1 MDKAAAVADSDESA
15 VAAVRA
21 KNDREKIRNMNK
33 PTRIPV
39 TVLTGFLGAGKTTLL
54 NRILSENHGK
64 RIAVIENEFGEVGVD
79 HQLVIGA
86 EEEIFE
92 TSNGCICCT
101 VRGDLIRVL
110 GQLLKRRERF
120 DYILIETTGMADPGP
135 VAQTFFLDDDLKD
148 QFVVD
153 AIVTVV
159 DARHFERHLQE
170 LKEPAVQVGF
180 ADVVILNK
188 TDLVNATDLA
198 RIEQKIRGINGTT
211 QVHRAVNAAVPIDV
225 VLGLGAFDLDR
236 ALAVD
241 STFLEPQYPFE
252 WAGAYELSAGR
263 HILKAGGPHG
273 DAHHEHEHE
282 HRNGH
287 AQEQQ
292 HEHDH
297 HDHSHAALKV
307 ALLPMVAATA
317 EALAAQIE
325 PAVRAFAEGVS
336 NVESGGHLSPGKAP
350 YALEMQCMGGQ
361 FCIDVPTAGAYALFT
376 EHAPEEFGLSL
387 NVKPAAQRA
396 FASHHHDDEISSLG
410 IHEEQPLD
418 ARKVNDWLSYLL
430 QTHGENILRMKGVL
444 NLKGD
449 ERRYVFHGVHMM
461 FDGRPDRPWG
471 TAGRSSQLVFIGR
484 HLDRDELLA
493 GFSACLA

>member
-1 MDKAAAVADSDESA
+1 MS
-15 VAAVRA
+15 
-21 KNDREKIRNMNK
+21 K
-33 PTRIPV
+33 PARIPV

-135 VAQTFFLDDDLKD
+135 VAQTFFLDEDLKD

-153 AIVTVV
+153 AIVTLV
-159 DARHFERHLQE
+159 DARHFEQHLQE

-188 TDLVNATDLA
+188 TDLVGTTDLA
-198 RIEQKIRGINGTT
+198 RIEQKIRGINGTAK
-211 QVHRAVNAAVPIDV
+211 VHRAVNAAVPIDV

-236 ALAVD
+236 ALSVD

-252 WAGAYELSAGR
+252 WAGAYELTAGR
-263 HILKAGGPHG
+263 HFLKAGGPHG
-273 DAHHEHEHE
+273 D
-282 HRNGH
+282 GH
-287 AQEQQ
+287 
-292 HEHDH
+292 HDH
-297 HDHSHAALKV
+297 GPESGHGHEDDHHGHSHAALKV
-307 ALLPMVAATA
+307 ALLPMATA
-317 EALAAQIE
+317 TADELAAQIE
-325 PAVRAFAEGVS
+325 PAVRVFAEAAQD
-336 NVESGGHLSPGKAP
+336 VESGGHLQAGVKPF
-350 YALEMQCMGGQ
+350 ALEMQCMGGQ
-361 FCIDVPTAGAYALFT
+361 YCINIATAGAYALFT
-376 EHAPEEFGLSL
+376 EHGPEEFGLSL
-387 NVKPAAQRA
+387 DARPAAQRA
-396 FASHHHDDEISSLG
+396 FASHHHDDEIGSIG
-410 IHEEQPLD
+410 IHEERALD

-430 QTHGENILRMKGVL
+430 QSHGEHILRMKGVL
-444 NLKGD
+444 NIKGD
-449 ERRYVFHGVHMM
+449 ARRYVFHGVHMM

-471 TAGRSSQLVFIGR
+471 DAARSSQLVFIGR
-484 HLDRDELLA
+484 KLDRDELLA

>member
-1 MDKAAAVADSDESA
+1 
-15 VAAVRA
+15 
-21 KNDREKIRNMNK
+21 MNK
-33 PTRIPV
+33 PARIPV

-110 GQLLKRRERF
+110 GQLLKRRDRF

-135 VAQTFFLDDDLKD
+135 VAQTFFLDDELKD

-153 AIVTVV
+153 AIVTLV
-159 DARHFERHLQE
+159 DARHFEQHLRE

-188 TDLVNATDLA
+188 TDLVGDTDLA
-198 RIEQKIRGINGTT
+198 RIEQQIRGINGTAK
-211 QVHRAVNAAVPIDV
+211 VFRAVNAAVPVEV

-236 ALAVD
+236 ALAFD
-241 STFLEPQYPFE
+241 SSFLEPQYPFE
-252 WAGAYELSAGR
+252 WAGAYELAAGR

-273 DAHHEHEHE
+273 E
-282 HRNGH
+282 G
-287 AQEQQ
+287 
-292 HEHDH
+292 H
-297 HDHSHAALKV
+297 HDHDDHAHGEHGHHDHGHHDHGHGGHDHAALKV
-307 ALLPMVAATA
+307 ALLPLSGANS

-325 PAVRAFAEGVS
+325 PAVRVFAETARD
-336 NVESGGHLSPGKAP
+336 VESGGHFAP
-350 YALEMQCMGGQ
+350 ADVPAALEMSCMGGQ
-361 FCIDVPTAGAYALFT
+361 YCIDIAKPGAYALFT
-376 EHAPEEFGLSL
+376 EHAPAEFGLVMP
-387 NVKPAAQRA
+387 VKPAAQRA
-396 FASHHHDDEISSLG
+396 FASHHHDDEISSIG
-410 IHEEQPLD
+410 IQESRPLD
-418 ARKVNDWLSYLL
+418 ARKVNDWLSRLL
-430 QTHGENILRMKGVL
+430 QTRGEDILRMKGVL

-449 ERRYVFHGVHMM
+449 ERRYIFHGVHMM
-461 FDGRPDRPWG
+461 FDGRPERAWG
-471 TAGRSSQLVFIGR
+471 DAARASQVVFIGR
-484 HLDRDELLA
+484 KLDREEITT
-493 GFSACLA
+493 GFLACLA